1 MQPDLDHP
9 TVRDH
14 QDVAMI
20 VAAKDRVQRGG
31 DPRLEQGSALAAG
44 DQVPVGL
51 LCPARPG
58 LGISLRNVLGAKS
71 LPLAEIDLAEAG
83 HRLWGHPD
91 RRADHL
97 GCLERAFQV
106 AGVETCERAS
116 VQPSPHKLR
125 LAPAF
130 IGKGRIELAL
140 DAVLSVPRRLA
151 VANEKQAGRRA
162 FRGERQLRRLGA
174 RGSDLAI
181 YTNFLLVPLIGS
193 VADLRRRLL
202 QSHGTLAEI
211 PLRSLL
217 EAAQGERSTGTL
229 TLRNGNGQ
237 STSLYFLFGHLFH
250 AQGDGTAGDDAVV
263 NALHWSKGDFEFDA
277 KAKLPADETVKAG
290 ITELVHAA
298 EAEPKQ
304 SAPEPRVERV
314 EAVSERKDH
323 AEPEKKVEAPQPR
336 RGVKHRPQPKHGR
349 EPIPVPAGQ
358 IIYDSLKTSFVD
370 FPRLITTLEKEGYT
384 GYVRLLTDD
393 ASGLILFREGSAL
406 ECMYDGASD
415 AGSLVLGKPA
425 LQQFNEDVTA
435 GHGVLDVVGLSPEL
449 IDGLYELTVSRPMY
463 TELYAAWVDMKAL
476 LKFLS
481 DRKLSGSVMIRATAG
496 TGVIILS
503 DGELAG
509 AYTSESRDISDKPDR
524 ALALC
529 DDPSAMIEVK
539 SADTTKH
546 PPLDVDE
553 IVSGQRGPRASP
565 IVQVVTSQPP
575 PQPAPETV
583 KPTAPSIPVMAPEPP
598 TAQFASGSVSSY
610 SPPSPPSAQ
619 VAPTTPPAPAGPQID
634 WTPIVAELQAMAE
647 DALGNRARKVKDI
660 LGAADPSLAG
670 IEAAIDQVPSIS
682 LLFVDSSRLEQLA
695 QEMRARLK
703 SHL

>member
-1 MQPDLDHP
+1 M
-9 TVRDH
+9 
-14 QDVAMI
+14 
-20 VAAKDRVQRGG
+20 
-31 DPRLEQGSALAAG
+31 
-44 DQVPVGL
+44 
-51 LCPARPG
+51 
-58 LGISLRNVLGAKS
+58 
-71 LPLAEIDLAEAG
+71 
-83 HRLWGHPD
+83 
-91 RRADHL
+91 
-97 GCLERAFQV
+97 
-106 AGVETCERAS
+106 
-116 VQPSPHKLR
+116 
-125 LAPAF
+125 
-130 IGKGRIELAL
+130 
-140 DAVLSVPRRLA
+140 
-151 VANEKQAGRRA
+151 
-162 FRGERQLRRLGA
+162 
-174 RGSDLAI
+174 
-181 YTNFLLVPLIGS
+181 
-193 VADLRRRLL
+193 
-202 QSHGTLAEI
+202 QSHGSLAEN

-229 TLRNGNGQ
+229 TVRNGNGQ
-237 STSLYFLFGHLFH
+237 SASLYFLFGHLFH
-250 AQGDGTAGDDAVV
+250 AQSDGKAGDDAVV
-263 NALHWSKGDFEFDA
+263 NALHWTRGDFEFDA

-290 ITELVHAA
+290 IPELVQTA
-298 EAEPKQ
+298 ESTPEEQHGEESKTEPEPE
-304 SAPEPRVERV
+304 SRPERPEPR
-314 EAVSERKDH
+314 AERKDH
-323 AEPEKKVEAPQPR
+323 AEPERKVEAPQPR
-336 RGVKHRPQPKHGR
+336 RGVKHRPSPKHGR

-393 ASGLILFREGSAL
+393 ASGLIFFREGLAL
-406 ECMYDGASD
+406 ECMYDGAAD
-415 AGSLVLGKPA
+415 AGSLVLGKQA
-425 LQQFNEDVTA
+425 LQQFNDDVTS

-481 DRKLSGSVMIRATAG
+481 DRKLSGSVMIRSAAG

-529 DDPSAMIEVK
+529 DDPAAMIEVK
-539 SADTTKH
+539 SADKTKH

-553 IVSGQRGPRASP
+553 IVGGQRGPR
-565 IVQVVTSQPP
+565 SQQQPAAISMA
-575 PQPAPETV
+575 PAPEPV
-583 KPTAPSIPVMAPEPP
+583 QPTNPTIPVMAAEPP
-598 TAQFASGSVSSY
+598 TAQIPTGGYSSY
-610 SPPSPPSAQ
+610 TQPTPPSMQ
-619 VAPTTPPAPAGPQID
+619 VAPTTPPRSSGPQLD
-634 WTPIVAELQAMAE
+634 WASIVAELQAMAE

-670 IEAAIDQVPSIS
+670 IESAIDQIPSIS

>member
-1 MQPDLDHP
+1 M
-9 TVRDH
+9 
-14 QDVAMI
+14 
-20 VAAKDRVQRGG
+20 
-31 DPRLEQGSALAAG
+31 
-44 DQVPVGL
+44 
-51 LCPARPG
+51 
-58 LGISLRNVLGAKS
+58 
-71 LPLAEIDLAEAG
+71 
-83 HRLWGHPD
+83 
-91 RRADHL
+91 
-97 GCLERAFQV
+97 
-106 AGVETCERAS
+106 
-116 VQPSPHKLR
+116 
-125 LAPAF
+125 
-130 IGKGRIELAL
+130 
-140 DAVLSVPRRLA
+140 
-151 VANEKQAGRRA
+151 
-162 FRGERQLRRLGA
+162 
-174 RGSDLAI
+174 
-181 YTNFLLVPLIGS
+181 
-193 VADLRRRLL
+193 
-202 QSHGTLAEI
+202 QSHGTLADN

-263 NALHWSKGDFEFDA
+263 NALHWTRGDFEFDA

-290 ITELVHAA
+290 ITELVHSA
-298 EAEPKQ
+298 EAQPKQ
-304 SAPEPRVERV
+304 AAAEPRVEMA
-314 EAVSERKDH
+314 EARPDRIDH
-323 AEPEKKVEAPQPR
+323 AESEKKLEAPQPR

-384 GYVRLLTDD
+384 GYVRLLTED

-406 ECMYDGASD
+406 ECMYDGAAD
-415 AGSLVLGKPA
+415 VGSMVLGKPA
-425 LQQFNEDVTA
+425 LEQFNEDVTA

-481 DRKLSGSVMIRATAG
+481 DRKLSGSVMIRSTGG

-503 DGELAG
+503 DGDIAG

-529 DDPSAMIEVK
+529 DDPNAMIEVK
-539 SADTTKH
+539 SADGTKH

-553 IVSGQRGPRASP
+553 IVSGQRGPRNSP
-565 IVQVVTSQPP
+565 TMPIIAVQPPAPPPPP
-575 PQPAPETV
+575 PQPVPETV
-583 KPTAPSIPVMAPEPP
+583 KPTAPSLPVMAPEPP
-598 TAQFASGSVSSY
+598 TAPFSTSSVSNY
-610 SPPSPPSAQ
+610 GQTYPPAAQ
-619 VAPTTPPAPAGPQID
+619 VAPTTPPAPSGPHFD
-634 WTPIVAELQAMAE
+634 WTPIVSELQAMAE
-647 DALGNRARKVKDI
+647 DSLGNRARKVKDI
-660 LGAADPSLAG
+660 LGAAEPSQAG
-670 IEAAIDQVPSIS
+670 IEAAIDQIPSIS